1 MAFGSD
7 FYVICPCCSQKK
19 HIERKVESHSAEGEL
34 KQNGV
39 TITPLKQNGVT
50 ITPLKQNGVT
60 ITPSIYPD
68 EYIKNFFSAHRIN
81 VDESETNLYFSQD
94 GKKYKLDIKKL
105 LLLGLLEEVK

>member
-19 HIERKVESHSAEGEL
+19 HIERKVESHSAEGE
-34 KQNGV
+34 
-39 TITPLKQNGVT
+39 LKQNGVT